1 MNILRKNIIG
11 FILLSI
17 LTQTGFT
24 QTEMDPENKPDT
36 LQLNEVVVT
45 GTRIQVARKN
55 VPVTVSSISRETIEM
70 SNEAQVLPLISQ
82 NVPGMFVTERGVTG
96 FGVGSGSAGQ
106 VSMRGVGGTAPN
118 TQILVLIDGHP
129 QFQGLFAHPLPDAY
143 VSSDVEKVEVI
154 RGPASIIY
162 GSNAMA
168 GAINLIT
175 REQETEGLSG
185 KARVS
190 YGSFNT
196 QKYMGSTGYKKGK
209 FSLFASVNH
218 DRTDGHRDSS
228 EFMIVNGFFKL
239 GYKINNFWDVKADVS
254 IADFNSEDPGQDF
267 NPQLFGIDI
276 LRGKASLSIK
286 NKFEKTEGGLL
297 AFYNF
302 GNHEFSDG
310 WVSEDYHAGIS
321 IFQGMQLIKGNSLT
335 VGFDYKNI
343 GGIANSGFMADT
355 WHSVND
361 IAGYAYM
368 QQSLPGD
375 LILSG
380 GMRLENNNLFG
391 TEWVPQLG
399 LSWMATDLTTLKG
412 SLSKGFR
419 SPSLMELYLFAPNAE
434 LKPEKLMNYEAGA
447 SHITQNGK
455 LFMEAMLFLIEG
467 TNMIEV
473 RPNDNPPPPVKRQ
486 NAGSFGNQGIELEIK
501 YQASKNIHVNA
512 NYTFINT
519 DKPRL
524 AAPRHNLFGEI
535 NYQVNNFRA
544 RLSMQQISEL
554 FVFTGAEE
562 MSSITEDYFLLNT
575 TVSYKINNHIEVFA
589 SGKNLTNQKY
599 SVNYGYPMPGIH
611 FNSGLNVRF

>member
-1 MNILRKNIIG
+1 MNFLAKITLLIIP
-11 FILLSI
+11 FLLVQPAFA
-17 LTQTGFT
+17 QTKEN
-24 QTEMDPENKPDT
+24 TESKTDT

-45 GTRIQVARKN
+45 GTRVQVARKN

-96 FGVGSGSAGQ
+96 FGVAAGSAGQ
-106 VSMRGVGGTAPN
+106 ISMRGVGGTAPN
-118 TQILVLIDGHP
+118 TQVLVLIDGHP

-175 REQETEGLSG
+175 REQNAEGMSG

-196 QKYMGSTGYKKGK
+196 QKYMGSAGYKKGK
-209 FSLFASVNH
+209 FSLFASINH

-228 EFMIVNGFFKL
+228 DFKIVNGFLKL
-239 GYKINNFWDVKADVS
+239 GYQINDFWNVNADVS
-254 IADFNSEDPGQDF
+254 IADFTSESPGQDF
-267 NPQLFGIDI
+267 NPQFFEIDI

-310 WVSEDYHAGIS
+310 WLSEDYHAGIS
-321 IFQGMQLIKGNSLT
+321 VFQGMQLLTGNNLT
-335 VGFDYKNI
+335 VGFDYKNV

-355 WHSVND
+355 RHNIND

-368 QQSLPGD
+368 QQNLLRN
-375 LILSG
+375 LIVSG
-380 GMRLENNNLFG
+380 GIRLENNNLFG
-391 TEWVPQLG
+391 AEWVPQMG
-399 LSWMATDLTTLKG
+399 VSWMATDLTTLKG
-412 SLSKGFR
+412 SFSKGFR
-419 SPSLMELYLFAPNAE
+419 SPSLIELYLFAPNQN
-434 LKPEKLMNYEAGA
+434 LKPERLMNYEAGV
-447 SHITQNGK
+447 SHLTQNGK
-455 LFMEAMLFLIEG
+455 FFMEAMLFLIEG
-467 TNMIEV
+467 SNIIEV
-473 RPNDNPPPPVKRQ
+473 RPNDTPPPPVKRQ
-486 NAGSFGNQGIELEIK
+486 NVGTFQNEGIELEIK
-501 YQASKNIHVNA
+501 YRASKNIQFNA

-519 DKPRL
+519 DEPRL

-535 NYQVNNFRA
+535 NYRIHDFRA
-544 RLSMQQISEL
+544 RLSMQQINEL
-554 FVFTGAEE
+554 YVFTGDE
-562 MSSITEDYFLLNT
+562 SITENYFLLNT
-575 TVSYKINNHIEVFA
+575 TLSYRINDYLEVFA
-589 SGKNLTNQKY
+589 SGKNITNQQY
-599 SVNYGYPMPGIH
+599 SVNFGYPMPGIH
-611 FNSGLNVRF
+611 FNSGLNLRF